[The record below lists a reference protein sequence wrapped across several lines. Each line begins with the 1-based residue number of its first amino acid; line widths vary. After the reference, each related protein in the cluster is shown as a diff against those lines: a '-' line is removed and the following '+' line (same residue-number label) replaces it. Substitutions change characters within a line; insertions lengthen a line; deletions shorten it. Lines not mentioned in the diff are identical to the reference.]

1 MSSVSVMTPII
12 VASWPVI
19 MQAVAGAAA
28 SMGFAIAVNEG
39 DPKTENAVHESVETQ
54 LEGSDIAE
62 NIGKKQSIVMTRN
75 GVKIEFKVDGRGRC
89 TVCAS
94 GPNLTKTQ
102 LKAVADEVAG
112 KVTQQYVYNKLM
124 TELQNN
130 NFKVTSQAV
139 GSDQSIQVQVQLQSM
154 S

>member
-19 MQAVAGAAA
+19 TQAVIGAAA
-28 SMGFAIAVNEG
+28 SLGFAMAIDEG
-39 DPKTENAVHESVETQ
+39 DAQVNATGHESVETQ

-62 NIGKKQSIVMTRN
+62 QIGTKQSIVITKG
-75 GVKIEFKVDGRGRC
+75 GVKIQFKVDGRGRC

-102 LKAVADEVAG
+102 LKDLANEVAG

-124 TELQNN
+124 TELQNK
-130 NFKVTSQAV
+130 NFRVTSESV
-139 GSDQSIQVQVQLQSM
+139 GSDQTIQVQVQLAR
-154 S
+154 